1 MFFLLRREGV
11 NTEED
16 MEMRNS
22 MFTNKSRVSLVALAA
37 ALGLAI
43 AWQAPITGPFSFAA
57 NAQESGGQ
65 GTGKGNQ
72 GGQGQGSKGAQTG
85 QSQGQG
91 QGGPGEDSDGKG
103 PQAGAPSSSGG
114 GKPTWSQEGIPEV
127 ELGRLN
133 VARSPEHVLDQAYE
147 EALASISPEMVSFY
161 NLSLDQA
168 IEELSL
174 NWDNVSFID
183 SPLQNLGLL
192 QATLEGS
199 TPLSSLGVSN
209 DADTLAAIFL
219 GAASDKTVPI
229 TTDTVIAVTQ
239 ILGVPV
245 TGAAAASLAADAE
258 AVRIAILAGHG

>member
-1 MFFLLRREGV
+1 
-11 NTEED
+11 
-16 MEMRNS
+16 
-22 MFTNKSRVSLVALAA
+22 KSRVSLVALAA
-37 ALGLAI
+37 ALGVAI
-43 AWQAPITGPFSFAA
+43 AWQAPVTGPLSFAA

-133 VARSPEHVLDQAYE
+133 VARSPEHVIDQAYE

-161 NLSLDQA
+161 NLSLDKA

-192 QATLEGS
+192 QATLDGS
-199 TPLSSLGVSN
+199 TPLSSSGVSN
-209 DADTLAAIFL
+209 DADTLA
-219 GAASDKTVPI
+219 
-229 TTDTVIAVTQ
+229 
-239 ILGVPV
+239 
-245 TGAAAASLAADAE
+245 
-258 AVRIAILAGHG
+258 